1 MTFSRSWRFAPESTP
16 TRCDSASR
24 MRSSSSEC
32 ARSPLVS
39 ALTPSTDRV
48 AFDARCRSQSAGAK
62 TIWKGRIGGATR
74 SATRSVKRIA
84 KDFGASSPTTMCRK
98 VMVANA
104 TAIEVFSITR
114 ADSMPS
120 APKAGARR
128 CAKAGSPI
136 QPRPRLVSVI
146 PSCVAERKTSRRRW
160 SAAAR
165 RACQWPSAAR
175 ASTRVARTRTMAN
188 SAATKKAFTT
198 TRPRATATSRGSETI
213 RGGRKPAAG
222 MLEERCQGRQAPVH
236 DTRTGR
242 VYARPG
248 KAETAA
254 GGGSRMRR
262 GVAVGM
268 GCALVLAGVA
278 AAQARGERELTNDDL
293 RAEMAKNSALAV
305 YVKRNGMPDVAEAHF
320 LADEPPWD
328 DHEVT
333 LYYLDAHKEVGCARA
348 WILGKPEIQIKRYE
362 RPLTDEQVA
371 ALASRAKAR
380 AKQAPAAAP
389 DAPAAPGE
397 AAAPAGAE
405 QTASLAP
412 DERAEHAA
420 ARAEDAAGRVEAAAD
435 PAERAADRA
444 DAIADKATRAFHRGV
459 RK

>member
-1 MTFSRSWRFAPESTP
+1 GRRLAPEPTP
-16 TRCDSASR
+16 TRWDSAST

-62 TIWKGRIGGATR
+62 TIWKRRIGGATR

-160 SAAAR
+160 SVAAR

-198 TRPRATATSRGSETI
+198 TRPRASATSRGSETI
-213 RGGRKPAAG
+213 HSGRNPAAG
-222 MLEERCQGRQAPVH
+222 M
-236 DTRTGR
+236 
-242 VYARPG
+242 AR
-248 KAETAA
+248 
-254 GGGSRMRR
+254 
-262 GVAVGM
+262 
-268 GCALVLAGVA
+268 
-278 AAQARGERELTNDDL
+278 
-293 RAEMAKNSALAV
+293 NSALAV
-305 YVKRNGMPDVAEAHF
+305 YVKRNGVPDVAEAHF

-333 LYYLDAHKEVGCARA
+333 LYYLDARKEVGFARA
-348 WILGKPEIQIKRYE
+348 FILGSPEIHMKRYV

-371 ALASRAKAR
+371 ALASRA
-380 AKQAPAAAP
+380 
-389 DAPAAPGE
+389 
-397 AAAPAGAE
+397 
-405 QTASLAP
+405 
-412 DERAEHAA
+412 
-420 ARAEDAAGRVEAAAD
+420 
-435 PAERAADRA
+435 
-444 DAIADKATRAFHRGV
+444 
-459 RK
+459 